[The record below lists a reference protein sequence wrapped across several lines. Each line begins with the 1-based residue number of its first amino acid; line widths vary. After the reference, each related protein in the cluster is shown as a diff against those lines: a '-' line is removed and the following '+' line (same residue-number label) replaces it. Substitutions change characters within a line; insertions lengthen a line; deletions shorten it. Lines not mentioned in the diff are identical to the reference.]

1 MATDTQAARD
11 RLVNDFKK
19 VINDTEALL
28 EATANQTG
36 DKIGAVRERAEETL
50 REARRKLLAMENDLI
65 VQTKAAVK
73 ATDELVHENPWQA
86 VALAATV
93 GLLLGLLSGRR

>member
-1 MATDTQAARD
+1 MATDTQAARE
-11 RLVNDFKK
+11 RLINDFKT

-28 EATANQTG
+28 EATASQTG
-36 DKIGAVRERAEETL
+36 EKIGAVRERAEQSL
-50 REARRKLLAMENDLI
+50 REARRKLQAMESDLM

-73 ATDELVHENPWQA
+73 ATDDLVHENPWQA

>member
-1 MATDTQAARD
+1 MATDTQEARNK
-11 RLVNDFKK
+11 LINDFKK

-28 EATANQTG
+28 DATSSQTG

-50 REARRKLLAMENDLI
+50 REARRKLQAMENDLI
-65 VQTKAAVK
+65 MQTKAAVK
-73 ATDELVHENPWQA
+73 APDELVHENPWQA

-93 GLLLGLLSGRR
+93 GLLFGLLSGRR

>member
-1 MATDTQAARD
+1 MANETQAARD

>member
-1 MATDTQAARD
+1 MATDTQAARE
-11 RLVNDFKK
+11 RLVNDFKT

-28 EATANQTG
+28 EATASQTG
-36 DKIGAVRERAEETL
+36 EKIGAVRERAEASL
-50 REARRKLLAMENDLI
+50 REARRKLQAMESDFV

-86 VALAATV
+86 VALAAAV
-93 GLLLGLLSGRR
+93 GLLFGLLSGRR